1 MATILLITQ
10 DPVLALAYEARLEKA
25 GFQVAHASSGY
36 ASLDIAKECMPACL
50 LVDAQ
55 LPGLHG
61 LGLLKW
67 LTDVPMLVQIPVVL
81 LAERTLAPSVIEEC
95 VFWGARRVS
104 YKDADPPEDI
114 AAVIR
119 AALAAKPVP
128 SEVEG
133 PAAAAAS

>member
-1 MATILLITQ
+1 MDTILLITQ
-10 DPVLALAYEARLEKA
+10 DHVLALAYQARLEKA

-36 ASLDIAKECMPACL
+36 ASLDAAKACMPACL

-67 LTDVPMLVQIPVVL
+67 LTDVPTLVQIPVVL
-81 LAERTLAPSVIEEC
+81 LVERTLSPAVIEEC
-95 VFWGARRVS
+95 LFWGARCVS
-104 YKDADPPEDI
+104 YKDAEPPEDI

-119 AALAAKPVP
+119 TAMAAK
-128 SEVEG
+128 
-133 PAAAAAS
+133 PAAAAS